1 MHVRESVSFL
11 SPAVRNAMQRLLSS
25 ASDSYLQKY
34 PKADKLSLLAS
45 LPLPSK
51 ESFRSFLGSRTSFQE
66 RAKVFM

>member
-1 MHVRESVSFL
+1 
-11 SPAVRNAMQRLLSS
+11 MQRLLSS

-34 PKADKLSLLAS
+34 PEADKLSLLAS